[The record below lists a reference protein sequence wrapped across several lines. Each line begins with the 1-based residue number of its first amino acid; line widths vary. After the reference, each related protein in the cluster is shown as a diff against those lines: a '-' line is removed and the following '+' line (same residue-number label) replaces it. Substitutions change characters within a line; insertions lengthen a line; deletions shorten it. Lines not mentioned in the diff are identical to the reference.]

1 MKYLPFLI
9 KIIRSVTVYY
19 RIQYN
24 KMINNKFFKLGRK
37 NFADVFRGS
46 ENRRYGDKSL
56 IDQFITLENKSR
68 KSRFFYDKIKK
79 KFSIFSKIFFL
90 TKNLKSRKNRM
101 TINRIKKKIYLLEKK
116 TFLLEKLKTE
126 TLSLIGNLIHNSGVF
141 LKSENKSRI
150 FIWKFFKIYCNNLY
164 NHVDLLRMIG
174 GVDYKRGSLVSGQ
187 RGYFLKSPGIII
199 NLAIL
204 RYGLDF
210 LMKRDFVPLQ
220 TPLFMDKKKIKK
232 CCQLNDFE
240 EQLYVIGKNG
250 RKFLIATSEQ
260 PMSSFHSEEKFEL
273 QQLPLKYAGFSSCF
287 RKESGSHGKDTLGIF
302 RVHHFEKIEQFVISQ
317 SSKSWL
323 VFEEMLKNAH
333 DFYSSLNLPFISIEI
348 PSGSINNTASKK
360 IDLLGWF
367 PFGKT
372 HRELVSCSNCTDF
385 QSRDMKIFQNSSKK
399 GKTDNFVHLLNSTL
413 CASSRTICCL
423 LENYQNPSGI
433 LIPNVLKSYIGISFV
448 PFLQRY
454 T

>member
-1 MKYLPFLI
+1 MI
-9 KIIRSVTVYY
+9 S
-19 RIQYN
+19 N
-24 KMINNKFFKLGRK
+24 KLLKLGKK

-56 IDQFITLENKSR
+56 IDQFLSFDNLWK
-68 KSRFFYDKIKK
+68 KFRFFYDKIKK
-79 KFSIFSKIFFL
+79 KISIFSKSL
-90 TKNLKSRKNRM
+90 MLNKNLKSRRNILN
-101 TINRIKKKIYLLEKK
+101 INTIKKKIYSLEKK

-141 LKSENKSRI
+141 LKDENKSRV
-150 FIWKFFKIYCNNLY
+150 FIWKKFKIFYDNFY

-187 RGYFLKSPGIII
+187 RGYFLKSPGIIL
-199 NLAIL
+199 NLSIL

-210 LMKRDFVPLQ
+210 LLKRNFVPLQ
-220 TPLFMDKKKIKK
+220 TPLFMDKKKIRK

-240 EQLYVIGKNG
+240 EQLYVLGKNEE
-250 RKFLIATSEQ
+250 KYLIATSEQ
-260 PMSSFHSEEKFEL
+260 PISSFHAEEKIEL
-273 QQLPLKYAGFSSCF
+273 NQLPLKYAGFSSCF

-302 RVHHFEKIEQFVISQ
+302 RVHHFEKIEQFIISQ
-317 SSKSWL
+317 SSKSWYL
-323 VFEEMLKNAH
+323 FEEMLKNAQ
-333 DFYSSLNLPFISIEI
+333 DFYLSLNLPFISIEI

-367 PFGKT
+367 PVSKT

-385 QSRDMKIFQNSSKK
+385 QSRDLNILQNSSKK
-399 GKTDNFVHLLNSTL
+399 KKEDNFVHLLNSTL

-423 LENYQNPSGI
+423 LENHQNSSGI
-433 LIPNVLKSYIGISFV
+433 LIPNVLKSYTGISFV
-448 PFLQRY
+448 PFLKRN